1 MIVVIVGS
9 RMQSQEIF
17 VQAGPLIRRRVTAA
31 LQERRLT
38 ARLPQTHIISHAPY
52 QRLGPV
58 KFEM

>member
-1 MIVVIVGS
+1 MIVVIVVS

-17 VQAGPLIRRRVTAA
+17 VQAGPLKRRRVTAA

-38 ARLPQTHIISHAPY
+38 ARLPNIISHAPY